1 MLTQWESLLK
11 NLGEWQGSF
20 TRLSPTGEIIED
32 TATIVSLEGLENN
45 TLIHQI
51 VRRFYP
57 DKPPQDLV
65 LDYRSLNRS
74 ILFFEN
80 GAFSQGAMQWGP
92 FSEFG
97 AEFGLI
103 EQQRRLRIVIL
114 FNQDSQLDKIT
125 LIREKLANTNEPERS
140 LLTVEQ
146 LLGEWQGEAITIYP
160 DFRSSDQYPTYLII
174 ERQGSD
180 RLHQQLTYGDGITI
194 SSSARIDGSRL
205 LFEESE
211 LPVQILLLPDGASAN
226 APLMIKPRHRFVLE
240 MGWLLSPTRRQRII
254 RNFSEKGEWV
264 GVTLVTEEKVK

>member
-20 TRLSPTGEIIED
+20 TRLSPSGEIIED
-32 TATIVSLEGLENN
+32 TATVVSLEGLENN
-45 TLIHQI
+45 TLIHQV

-57 DKPPQDLV
+57 NQPSQDLV

-80 GAFSQGAMQWGP
+80 GAFSQGTMQWGP

-114 FNQDSQLDKIT
+114 FNQDSQLNKIT
-125 LIREKLANTNEPERS
+125 LIREKLAKTNEPERPV
-140 LLTVEQ
+140 LTVEQ

-160 DFRSSDQYPTYLII
+160 DFRSSDRYPTHLII
-174 ERQGSD
+174 ERQGSE
-180 RLHQQLTYGDGITI
+180 RLDQQLTYGDGITI
-194 SSSARIDGSRL
+194 RSSAKIDGSRL

-211 LPVQILLLPDGASAN
+211 LPIQILLLPDGASAN

-254 RNFSEKGEWV
+254 RSYSEKGEWV
-264 GVTLVTEEKVK
+264 GVTLVTEEKVR

>member
-20 TRLSPTGEIIED
+20 TRLSPTGELIED
-32 TATIVSLEGLENN
+32 TATVVSLEGLENN
-45 TLIHQI
+45 TLIHQV

-57 DKPPQDLV
+57 NQPSQDLV
-65 LDYRSLNRS
+65 LDYRSLSRS

-103 EQQRRLRIVIL
+103 EQQRRLRTVIL
-114 FNQDSQLDKIT
+114 FNQESQLNKIT
-125 LIREKLANTNEPERS
+125 LIREKLANTNEPERP

-160 DFRSSDQYPTYLII
+160 DFRSSDRYPTHLII

-180 RLHQQLTYGDGITI
+180 HLEQQLTYGDSITI
-194 SSSARIDGSRL
+194 RSSARIDGSRL
-205 LFEESE
+205 LFEQSE
-211 LPVQILLLPDGASAN
+211 LPIQILLLPDGASAN
-226 APLMIKPRHRFVLE
+226 APLVIKPRHRFVLE

-254 RNFSEKGEWV
+254 RSFSEKGEWV

>member
-1 MLTQWESLLK
+1 MLTQWECLLK

-20 TRLSPTGEIIED
+20 TRLSPSGELIED
-32 TATIVSLEGLENN
+32 TATMVSLEGLENN
-45 TLIHQI
+45 TLVHQV

-65 LDYRSLNRS
+65 LDYRSLSRS

-80 GAFSQGAMQWGP
+80 GAFSQGSMQWGP

-114 FNQDSQLDKIT
+114 YNNDSQLNKIT
-125 LIREKLANTNEPERS
+125 LIREKLANTNEPERP

-146 LLGEWQGEAITIYP
+146 LLGTWQGEAITIYP
-160 DFRSSDQYPTYLII
+160 DWRSPEQYLTHLSI
-174 ERQGSD
+174 ERQGSE
-180 RLHQQLTYGDGITI
+180 RLHQQLTYGEFTI
-194 SSSARIDGSRL
+194 CSSARIDGSRL

-211 LPVQILLLPDGASAN
+211 LPVQIVLLPDGASIN
-226 APLMIKPRHRFVLE
+226 APLVIKPRHRFVLE
-240 MGWLLSPTRRQRII
+240 IGWLLSPTRRQRII
-254 RNFSEKGEWV
+254 RSFNEKGEWV
-264 GVTLVTEEKVK
+264 GVTLVNEEKVG